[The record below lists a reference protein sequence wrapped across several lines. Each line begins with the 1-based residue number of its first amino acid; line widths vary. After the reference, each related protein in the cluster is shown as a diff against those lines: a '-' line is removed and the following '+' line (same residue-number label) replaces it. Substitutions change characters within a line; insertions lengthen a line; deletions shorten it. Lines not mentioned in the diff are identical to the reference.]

1 MESMT
6 VDIVAS
12 PDVLA
17 EKLMM
22 VTSKYWS
29 PPRFPVTP
37 VIDDN
42 AVEKIIIQIRRQT
55 GNDFAQYKRSTLQRR
70 VERRMSIH
78 QIMNISDYVRFIQ
91 ENPAEAEILFK
102 EMLIGVTS
110 FFRDP
115 DIWEQ
120 LGEKVIPAVLSQNP
134 EKEVFRTWIP
144 GCSTGEEAY
153 SFAIMLKE
161 AMENRRPKAHF
172 SIQIFATDLDP
183 QAIDFARKAEYA
195 LSIEASVAPHLLKK
209 YFVKEGNSYRVRSEI
224 RQMVVFAV
232 HNVIKDPPFSKL
244 DFLSCRNMLI
254 YMQTPLQKNLMNLFH
269 YSLLDKGILILGN
282 SESINSL
289 TDLFTPL
296 ESKSRIFERA
306 SFRRRSAELF
316 DLPSSYFKTAYTD
329 IMKQPEGINE
339 NLEVLTDRLLL
350 DQLSP
355 SGVLTNSHGD
365 IVYVIGSTGN
375 YLEPAVGKAN
385 LNIFSMAREGFR
397 TILPSA
403 IRKANRD
410 FKKSVCHNI
419 KVEINKTTQLIAM
432 SIQQLESPLALK
444 GKLLILFTNEPE
456 KEKKIVRPKA
466 GKNEN
471 TSKVSEL
478 EQALV
483 EVGQELQN
491 TTEEMQT
498 SQEELRST
506 NEELTTSKEEMQ
518 SLNEELQTTNIELQ
532 SKIDDTIR
540 ISSDMN
546 NLLNSGEIAT
556 LFLDKRLNIRHFT
569 PAATKIFKLITTDVG
584 RPFTDLAMNLNYP
597 SLLADAIE
605 VLRTLIF
612 TEKPIKNTNNRW
624 FKVRIMPYRTLDD
637 RIDGVVIT
645 FIDITISKQLEYKL
659 ADAQRLISFY
669 SNNVSKG
676 VIRLSQQWEIK
687 ELNTEVE
694 DYFKITR
701 KDVLGKDFFDA
712 FCEKSVRVKTKAAL
726 NKSISD
732 AESNSVTSFDVIS
745 SIDHQNVSW
754 NAIKINSEADVF
766 TGIVLTAEKKPT

>member
-269 YSLLDKGILILGN
+269 YSLLDK
-282 SESINSL
+282 
-289 TDLFTPL
+289 
-296 ESKSRIFERA
+296 
-306 SFRRRSAELF
+306 
-316 DLPSSYFKTAYTD
+316 
-329 IMKQPEGINE
+329 
-339 NLEVLTDRLLL
+339 
-350 DQLSP
+350 
-355 SGVLTNSHGD
+355 
-365 IVYVIGSTGN
+365 VY
-375 YLEPAVGKAN
+375 
-385 LNIFSMAREGFR
+385 
-397 TILPSA
+397 
-403 IRKANRD
+403 
-410 FKKSVCHNI
+410 
-419 KVEINKTTQLIAM
+419 
-432 SIQQLESPLALK
+432 
-444 GKLLILFTNEPE
+444 
-456 KEKKIVRPKA
+456 
-466 GKNEN
+466 
-471 TSKVSEL
+471 
-478 EQALV
+478 
-483 EVGQELQN
+483 
-491 TTEEMQT
+491 
-498 SQEELRST
+498 
-506 NEELTTSKEEMQ
+506 
-518 SLNEELQTTNIELQ
+518 
-532 SKIDDTIR
+532 
-540 ISSDMN
+540 
-546 NLLNSGEIAT
+546 
-556 LFLDKRLNIRHFT
+556 
-569 PAATKIFKLITTDVG
+569 
-584 RPFTDLAMNLNYP
+584 
-597 SLLADAIE
+597 
-605 VLRTLIF
+605 
-612 TEKPIKNTNNRW
+612 
-624 FKVRIMPYRTLDD
+624 
-637 RIDGVVIT
+637 
-645 FIDITISKQLEYKL
+645 
-659 ADAQRLISFY
+659 
-669 SNNVSKG
+669 
-676 VIRLSQQWEIK
+676 
-687 ELNTEVE
+687 
-694 DYFKITR
+694 
-701 KDVLGKDFFDA
+701 
-712 FCEKSVRVKTKAAL
+712 
-726 NKSISD
+726 
-732 AESNSVTSFDVIS
+732 
-745 SIDHQNVSW
+745 
-754 NAIKINSEADVF
+754 
-766 TGIVLTAEKKPT
+766 